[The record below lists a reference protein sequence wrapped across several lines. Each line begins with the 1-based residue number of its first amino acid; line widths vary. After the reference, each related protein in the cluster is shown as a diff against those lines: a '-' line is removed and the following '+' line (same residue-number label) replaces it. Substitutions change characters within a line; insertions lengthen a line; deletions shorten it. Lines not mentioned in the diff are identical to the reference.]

1 MANTHLKEIL
11 ISQAETPQR
20 LASLAKLETFFL
32 VCLCSA
38 DIETCQILTACVG
51 LLCEE
56 TVMVDAAYDSTKS
69 SSTIMRNI
77 EVYQELSSRDFRF
90 TGLVAFQKRVRS
102 LLRRMRHPSVAIL
115 SAWEIVFGRWY
126 DLSKR
131 ASSSRQ
137 AEVLDER
144 SFIEWRNCSGFLAS
158 LAASCV
164 SKQISVTEES
174 GIAGLKWIDRPS
186 QESYDETL
194 LDRYMAQSI
203 QLLACNNVRVR
214 EAIREVLSTEISPS
228 LYLPLF
234 RTLESELET
243 LFDGPIDTSTR
254 FSDSR
259 IAFSEQAAALLK
271 TIIERLGSPA
281 DMGAALS
288 IDIGALTLNF
298 ARFLNSVSD
307 GLHILRI
314 KIKVCQLCEVV
325 TRKKE
330 LLNLRHDVR
339 IRNQLLEIMFGWIAR
354 PGSPKADNAA
364 MADGVHRDD
373 ALKLQKDL
381 DKACLKA
388 LSDLTFRLPLQPPD
402 GQTDA
407 DTSDLKSEM
416 FHTYFNR
423 FLSLLSFE
431 TMDHGRTDLLNN
443 LPVKDDP
450 LSTRE
455 LAILALSNLLSAN
468 IDVGLKHSLGIGYHE
483 DLEIRTA
490 FVTVLCNVLAQGTE
504 FNNLSDVAVSE
515 KYDEL
520 VEVSSSV
527 PILFSGILIIL
538 MQVLVNDMTLTI
550 ALCDACPSTEVDEL
564 TMSLLNIFDS
574 RGLGFVLLQQLIKH
588 EVEDTGKLLHG

>member
-1 MANTHLKEIL
+1 
-11 ISQAETPQR
+11 
-20 LASLAKLETFFL
+20 
-32 VCLCSA
+32 
-38 DIETCQILTACVG
+38 
-51 LLCEE
+51 
-56 TVMVDAAYDSTKS
+56 MVDAAYDSSKS
-69 SSTIMRNI
+69 PSTIMRNI
-77 EVYQELSSRDFRF
+77 EVYQDLSSRDFHF
-90 TGLVAFQKRVRS
+90 TGLVAFQKRLRS
-102 LLRRMRHPSVAIL
+102 LLRQMKHPSAAVL

-131 ASSSRQ
+131 ASAHRQ
-137 AEVLDER
+137 DETLDER
-144 SFIEWRNCSGFLAS
+144 SLVEWRNCSGFLAS
-158 LAASCV
+158 LAALCI
-164 SKQISVTEES
+164 SKQTSSVIEES
-174 GIAGLKWIDRPS
+174 GLAGLKWIDRPS
-186 QESYDETL
+186 QDSYDNTL
-194 LDRYMAQSI
+194 LDRYMTQSV
-203 QLLACNNVRVR
+203 QLLACSNARIR
-214 EAIREVLSTEISPS
+214 EAMREILSTEISPS

-234 RTLESELET
+234 KTLESELET
-243 LFDGPIDTSTR
+243 LFDGPIDTANR

-259 IAFSEQAAALLK
+259 IAFAEQAAALLK

-288 IDIGALTLNF
+288 VDIGALTLNF
-298 ARFLNSVSD
+298 ARFLNSVSE
-307 GLHILRI
+307 GLHTLRI

-364 MADGVHRDD
+364 MVDGIHRDD
-373 ALKLQKDL
+373 ALKLQRDL
-381 DKACLKA
+381 DRACLKA

-423 FLSLLSFE
+423 FLSLLGFE
-431 TMDHGRTDLLNN
+431 PTDQGKNDVASN
-443 LPVKDDP
+443 LSAEDS
-450 LSTRE
+450 LSIRE
-455 LAILALSNLLSAN
+455 LAIIALSNLLGAN

-504 FNNLSDVAVSE
+504 FNNLSDVAVGE

-520 VEVSSSV
+520 VEVS
-527 PILFSGILIIL
+527 IIHCLICNVL
-538 MQVLVNDMTLTI
+538 KSRQVLVNDMTLTI
-550 ALCDACPSTEVDEL
+550 ALCDACPSNEVDEL

-574 RGLGFVLLQQLIKH
+574 RGLGFILLEELIKH
-588 EVEDTGKLLHG
+588 EVDNTGRQPLHRSKMYILNRYRK

>member
-1 MANTHLKEIL
+1 
-11 ISQAETPQR
+11 
-20 LASLAKLETFFL
+20 
-32 VCLCSA
+32 
-38 DIETCQILTACVG
+38 
-51 LLCEE
+51 
-56 TVMVDAAYDSTKS
+56 MVDAAYDSSKS
-69 SSTIMRNI
+69 PSTIMRNI
-77 EVYQELSSRDFRF
+77 EVYQDLSSRDFHF
-90 TGLVAFQKRVRS
+90 TGLVAFQKRLRS
-102 LLRRMRHPSVAIL
+102 LLRQMKHPSAAVL

-131 ASSSRQ
+131 ASAHRQ
-137 AEVLDER
+137 DETLDER
-144 SFIEWRNCSGFLAS
+144 SLVEWRNCSGFLAS
-158 LAASCV
+158 LAALCI
-164 SKQISVTEES
+164 SKQTSSVIEES
-174 GIAGLKWIDRPS
+174 GLAGLKWIDRPS
-186 QESYDETL
+186 QDSYDNTL
-194 LDRYMAQSI
+194 LDRYMTQSV
-203 QLLACNNVRVR
+203 QLLACSNARIR
-214 EAIREVLSTEISPS
+214 EAMREVLSTEISPS

-234 RTLESELET
+234 KTLESELET
-243 LFDGPIDTSTR
+243 LFDGPIDTANR

-259 IAFSEQAAALLK
+259 IAFAEQAAALLK

-288 IDIGALTLNF
+288 VDIGALTLNF
-298 ARFLNSVSD
+298 ARFLNSVSE
-307 GLHILRI
+307 GLHTLRI

-364 MADGVHRDD
+364 MVDGIHRDD
-373 ALKLQKDL
+373 ALKLQRDL
-381 DKACLKA
+381 DRACLKA

-423 FLSLLSFE
+423 FLSLLGFE
-431 TMDHGRTDLLNN
+431 PTDQGKNDVASN
-443 LPVKDDP
+443 FSAKEDS
-450 LSTRE
+450 LSIRE
-455 LAILALSNLLSAN
+455 LAVIALSNLLGAN

-504 FNNLSDVAVSE
+504 FNNLSDVAVGE

-520 VEVSSSV
+520 VEVSM
-527 PILFSGILIIL
+527 IHCLIGNVL
-538 MQVLVNDMTLTI
+538 KSQQVLVNDMTLTI
-550 ALCDACPSTEVDEL
+550 ALCDACPSNEVDEL

-574 RGLGFVLLQQLIKH
+574 RGLGFILLEELIKH
-588 EVEDTGKLLHG
+588 EVDNTGRQPLHRSKMCILNRYRK